1 MTEVDD
7 HAIYGVVGRPPCGC
21 SCSCSRPADVLVYVD
36 DAEGDRVEAQCAWCA
51 VRFDATTADTRSVV
65 NAWNGERWCLLS
77 RHDWLVS
84 NGQIRALVAHAYAE
98 AAADI
103 LGRERVR
110 PVGAVDNLLAFVG
123 RSNWSML
130 PERRVA
136 FLIENPDV
144 DPTRPFN
151 VRLYDTGEI
160 HSGQAQ
166 PESPTAPV
174 VQLHQRGERS
184 EGRGFRTNTG

>member
-1 MTEVDD
+1 MWLQLRL
-7 HAIYGVVGRPPCGC
+7 HAPR
-21 SCSCSRPADVLVYVD
+21 ADVLVYVD

-51 VRFDATTADTRSVV
+51 VRFDATTANTRSVV
-65 NAWNGERWCLLS
+65 NVWNGDGWCFLS
-77 RHDWLVS
+77 RHDWLVNS
-84 NGQIRALVAHAYAE
+84 GQLRGLMAHVYAE

-103 LGRERVR
+103 LGTERVR
-110 PVGAVDNLLAFVG
+110 PVGAVENLLTFVG

-144 DPTRPFN
+144 DPARPFN
-151 VRLYDTGEI
+151 VCLHDTGDV

-174 VQLHQRGERS
+174 VQLHQRGERP